1 MQFGIIR
8 RIDKAGRVVIPKE
21 IREFFGLKE
30 FDPVEIIATEQG
42 IILKVPECEVFRK
55 A

>member
-8 RIDKAGRVVIPKE
+8 KIDKAGRIVIPKE
-21 IREFFGLKE
+21 MREFFGLKE
-30 FDPVEIIATEQG
+30 FDPVEIVATESG
-42 IILKVPECEVFRK
+42 IVLKVPDCEVFRK